1 MPDEPASLSST
12 FGEAPLRTLRILW
25 WAFLASMGVYL
36 AVAMT
41 AAPPADVARDHHT
54 PLMWI
59 LVLVAAVNL
68 LTVTPVT
75 RLMVGRARAAGGG
88 PEAVLAAHRVAFVI
102 ALARVEAVA
111 VLGLVLVLVSGRRD
125 WFALFVGAATLG
137 MLVLFP
143 RRDDLERP
151 GHERP
156 AEPIEP

>member
-1 MPDEPASLSST
+1 MPDPRAT
-12 FGEAPLRTLRILW
+12 GTPIPGDAPLRTLRILW
-25 WAFLASMGVYL
+25 GAFFASL
-36 AVAMT
+36 AVYVVVAIA

-59 LVLVAAVNL
+59 LALVAAVNL

-88 PEAVLAAHRVAFVI
+88 PEAVLAAHRAAFVI

-111 VLGLVLVLVSGRRD
+111 VLGLVLGLVSGRRD

-151 GHERP
+151 GRERP